1 MGGKAAAR
9 MMYNPQLETFLRVA
23 DAGSFNRAAEELFI
37 TPPAVIKQITSLE
50 TSLDL
55 QLFVRSPRGLKL
67 TEAGKSIYRDAQY
80 VVQYCKD
87 SVVRAKNAAEE
98 GDKVIR
104 IGVSP
109 MTPGQFLL
117 DLWPAIKT
125 HCPNIKFKM
134 VPYENTP
141 ENSVEILRNLGQNID
156 IVAGLFDQ
164 NFLENRQ
171 CDALE
176 LSREPIR
183 CAVSIYH
190 PLAARDRLTT
200 EDLHGEN
207 FLLIRR
213 GWNRYLDQMRDELW
227 RDHPQIHIVDF
238 EMFNINVF
246 NQCENSEDIL
256 MTIDSWRQV
265 HPLLK
270 TIPVDW
276 RYTTPYG
283 LLHSPH
289 PTPTVRQFLKA
300 VRTVYQ
306 L

>member
-1 MGGKAAAR
+1 
-9 MMYNPQLETFLRVA
+9 
-23 DAGSFNRAAEELFI
+23 
-37 TPPAVIKQITSLE
+37 
-50 TSLDL
+50 
-55 QLFVRSPRGLKL
+55 
-67 TEAGKSIYRDAQY
+67 
-80 VVQYCKD
+80 
-87 SVVRAKNAAEE
+87 
-98 GDKVIR
+98 
-104 IGVSP
+104 
-109 MTPGQFLL
+109 MTPGRFLL
-117 DLWPAIKT
+117 DLWPGIQQY
-125 HCPNIKFKM
+125 CPDIKFRM
-134 VPYENTP
+134 IPYENTP

-164 NFLENRQ
+164 NFLETRQ
-171 CDALE
+171 CAALE

-190 PLAARDRLTT
+190 PLAAKERLAV

-213 GWNRYLDQMRDELW
+213 GWNHCLDQMRDELW

-256 MTIDSWRQV
+256 MTIDNWRQV

-270 TIPVDW
+270 TLPVSW
-276 RYTTPYG
+276 SYTIPYG

-289 PTPTVRQFLKA
+289 PSPTVRRFLNAVKA
-300 VRTVYQ
+300 VYAQ
-306 L
+306 

>member
-80 VVQYCKD
+80 VVQYCRD

-117 DLWPAIKT
+117 DLWPAIKAQ
-125 HCPNIKFKM
+125 CPNIKFKM

-171 CDALE
+171 CAALE

-190 PLAARDRLTT
+190 PLAAKDHLTV

-227 RDHPQIHIVDF
+227 RDHPQIRIVDF

-256 MTIDSWRQV
+256 MTIDNWRQV

-276 RYTTPYG
+276 NYTIPYG
-283 LLHSPH
+283 LLHSPR
-289 PTPTVRQFLKA
+289 PTPTVRRFLKA
-300 VRTVYQ
+300 VQTVYQ

>member
-1 MGGKAAAR
+1 

-23 DAGSFNRAAEELFI
+23 DAGSFNKAAEELFI

-50 TSLDL
+50 SSLDL
-55 QLFVRSPRGLKL
+55 KLFLRSPRGLKL

-87 SVVRAKNAAEE
+87 SVVRAKNAVEA

-117 DLWPAIKT
+117 DLWPAIKAY
-125 HCPNIKFKM
+125 CPNTKFKM

-171 CDALE
+171 CAALE

-190 PLAARDRLTT
+190 PLASKDRLTA

-207 FLLIRR
+207 LLLIRR

-256 MTIDSWRQV
+256 MTIDNWRQV

-270 TIPVDW
+270 TIPVNW
-276 RYTTPYG
+276 NYTIPYG

-300 VRTVYQ
+300 VQTVYQ

>member
-1 MGGKAAAR
+1 M
-9 MMYNPQLETFLRVA
+9 
-23 DAGSFNRAAEELFI
+23 
-37 TPPAVIKQITSLE
+37 
-50 TSLDL
+50 
-55 QLFVRSPRGLKL
+55 
-67 TEAGKSIYRDAQY
+67 
-80 VVQYCKD
+80 
-87 SVVRAKNAAEE
+87 
-98 GDKVIR
+98 
-104 IGVSP
+104 
-109 MTPGQFLL
+109 
-117 DLWPAIKT
+117 
-125 HCPNIKFKM
+125 
-134 VPYENTP
+134 
-141 ENSVEILRNLGQNID
+141 
-156 IVAGLFDQ
+156 AGLFDQ

-171 CDALE
+171 CAALE

-190 PLAARDRLTT
+190 PLAAKDHLTV

-227 RDHPQIHIVDF
+227 RDHPQIRIVDF

-276 RYTTPYG
+276 RYTIPYG

-289 PTPTVRQFLKA
+289 PTPTVRQFLQA